1 MHVIQIDGW
10 GNLLTCVSMSTP
22 FLVLNCLELPLPGPY
37 ALTDGA
43 IHRRAIAIVLTRSD
57 VDA

>member
-1 MHVIQIDGW
+1 
-10 GNLLTCVSMSTP
+10 LTCVSRSIP

-37 ALTDGA
+37 ALIDGA